1 MIDPS
6 PSTAPDGVLADPEAG
21 VRGLAVQV
29 QRPDADAP
37 DAPAERRLRHYKV
50 SPLPVL
56 KPDEAPSDRQDLLLA
71 LYGQICTSW
80 RELVGVR
87 FKLLALVPSVSLLI
101 LVQLLSSAGIGEGLT
116 PVVKTGIAVIG
127 LVVVAGL
134 LVYEL
139 RNSQLHD
146 DLISRGRRIEE
157 ELGVDTG
164 QFRGRRIASG
174 WLIKHDR
181 ALALVYGAAL
191 LSWALAIAV
200 IWLQP

>member
-1 MIDPS
+1 MVDPTPS
-6 PSTAPDGVLADPEAG
+6 PVLADPESG
-21 VRGLAVQV
+21 IPGLVVQA
-29 QRPDADAP
+29 QRPNDDAP
-37 DAPAERRLRHYKV
+37 DVAAERRLRHYTV

-56 KPDEAPSDRQDLLLA
+56 KPDHTPSNRQDLLLA

-87 FKLLALVPSVSLLI
+87 FKLLALVPSVSLLV
-101 LVQLLSSAGIGEGLT
+101 LVQLLSSTGVGAGLT
-116 PVVKTGIAVIG
+116 LIVKTGIAVVG
-127 LVVVAGL
+127 LIVVSGL

-139 RNSQLHD
+139 RNSELHD
-146 DLISRGRRIEE
+146 DMISRGRRIEE

-164 QFRGRRIASG
+164 QFRGRRIAAK

-191 LSWALAIAV
+191 LSWALAIVV